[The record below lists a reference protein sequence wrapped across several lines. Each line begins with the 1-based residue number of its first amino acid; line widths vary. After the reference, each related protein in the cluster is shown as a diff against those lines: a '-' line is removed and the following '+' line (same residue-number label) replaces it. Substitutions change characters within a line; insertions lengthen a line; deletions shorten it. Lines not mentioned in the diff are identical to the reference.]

1 MLQIFKKGISSS
13 SLVCLFLLLS
23 AGTTPLAAQETWDLE
38 KCINHAVNN
47 NLQIK
52 LQEISEQLSSYQL
65 SQSKAGMYPSLNGS
79 ASYGIN
85 FGRST
90 DPTSNQ
96 FVNQQIQTSGFSL
109 NSTVVL
115 FSGLSQLNT
124 VQQNKFNLLASQ
136 FLTEETKNSVMLNVT
151 AGFLQVLMSRENIKS
166 QEVQISISLEQLN
179 RSQQLVDAG
188 VVPEGNL
195 LNVKAQLANDSLN
208 YINAINTYDLA
219 VLTLKLLLQVDPS
232 TEIEFGQGDISTD
245 QLLPDLLSGA
255 ENVYNTALSNQP
267 QIKRVE
273 FSLKAAEKG
282 LLANKG
288 LRSPTISLAGNV
300 RTNFSSYELPPF
312 IIKDPYFTQLNNN
325 LSQTIGISM
334 NIPIFNGLS
343 THYSIKNSHLQLER
357 SKYLQQ
363 QVKDQLKQDVY
374 RAYTDAKSAAKR
386 YEASGKNVQA
396 LETAFGYT
404 QSMFDLGAVN
414 ALDYS
419 TAKANLAQAQVTFI
433 TAKYDY
439 IFKVKVL
446 DFYQGK
452 PIKLD

>member
-1 MLQIFKKGISSS
+1 MFQVLKKGFSSGL
-13 SLVCLFLLLS
+13 LVCLFLLLS
-23 AGTTPLAAQETWDLE
+23 VGTSQLVAQEAWDLE

-52 LQEISEQLSSYQL
+52 LQEISEQLSAYQL

-96 FVNQQIQTSGFSL
+96 FVTQRIQTSSFSL
-109 NSTVVL
+109 NSSVIL
-115 FSGLSQLNT
+115 FSGLTQLNN
-124 VQQNKFNLLASQ
+124 VQQNKFNLMASH
-136 FLTEETKNSVMLNVT
+136 FLTEETRNSVMLNVT

-166 QEVQISISLEQLN
+166 QEVQISISLEQLD
-179 RSQQLVDAG
+179 RSQKLVDAG

-208 YINAINTYDLA
+208 YINAVNNYDLA

-232 TEIEFGQGDISTD
+232 TEIEFAQGDISIE
-245 QLLPDLLSGA
+245 QLLPDLLGGA
-255 ENVYNTALSNQP
+255 ETVYNTALGNQP

-288 LRSPTISLAGNV
+288 LHSPTISLGANV
-300 RTNFSSYELPPF
+300 RTNYSSYELPPF
-312 IIKDPYFTQLNNN
+312 VIKDPYFTQINNN
-325 LSQTIGISM
+325 LSQTIGVSM
-334 NIPIFNGLS
+334 NIPIFNGLT

-357 SKYLQQ
+357 SRYQQQ

-374 RAYTDAKSAAKR
+374 KAYTDAKSAAKR
-386 YEASGKNVQA
+386 YDASGKNVQA
-396 LETAFGYT
+396 LETAFSYT

-419 TAKANLAQAQVTFI
+419 TAKANLAQAQVTLI

-452 PIKLD
+452 PIKLE

>member
-1 MLQIFKKGISSS
+1 MIQLLRKGFSS
-13 SLVCLFLLLS
+13 SLLILLLITLS
-23 AGTTPLAAQETWDLE
+23 GGATSLVAQENWDLD
-38 KCINHAVNN
+38 KCINHAITN

-52 LQEISEQLSSYQL
+52 LQEINEKLSAYQL
-65 SQSKAGMYPSLNGS
+65 AQSKAGMYPSLNGT

-96 FVNQQIQTSGFSL
+96 FVTQRIQTSGLSL
-109 NSTVVL
+109 SSSVIL
-115 FSGLSQLNT
+115 FSGLRQLNT
-124 VQQNKFNLLASQ
+124 VQQNKFSLLSSQ
-136 FLTEETKNSVMLNVT
+136 FQTEEIKNNVMLNVT

-166 QEVQISISLEQLN
+166 QQEQINLSLEQLN

-195 LNVKAQLANDSLN
+195 LNVKAQMANDSLN
-208 YINAINTYDLA
+208 LINAENTYDLA
-219 VLTLKLLLQVDPS
+219 ILTLKLMLQIDPAAD
-232 TEIEFGQGDISTD
+232 IQFGQGDIDINS
-245 QLLPDLLSGA
+245 LSPDLLAGPEA
-255 ENVYNTALSNQP
+255 VFNTAVGNQP

-273 FSLKAAEKG
+273 FSVMAAEKG
-282 LLANKG
+282 LKATKG
-288 LRSPTISLAGNV
+288 LRSPTLSLSGNI
-300 RTNFSSYELPPF
+300 RTNYSSYELPPF
-312 IIKDPYFTQLNNN
+312 VVKDPFFTQMNNN
-325 LSQTIGISM
+325 LSQTIGVSLS
-334 NIPIFNGLS
+334 IPIFNGLS
-343 THYSIKNSHLQLER
+343 THYSVKNSYLQLER

-374 RAYTDAKSAAKR
+374 QAYTDAKAAAKR
-386 YEASGKNVQA
+386 YDASGKNVKA
-396 LETAFGYT
+396 LETAFSYT

-419 TAKANLAQAQVTFI
+419 TAKANLALAQVSFI
-433 TAKYDY
+433 TAKYDF

-452 PIKLD
+452 PIKLE